1 MYFQPSYLPAKII
14 KALRY
19 FYQAYST
26 PELKWEEDP
35 LRTMVIIDEIDNFT
49 QKTIQA
55 LPRIL
60 VSRGQYSIN
69 PTGISDNMSEAPLTS
84 FTKGNIHQKRFLSIE
99 GVSQVLIEATNKGTV
114 EKLVDMSSHFLAW
127 ASPVIANSE
136 GFKRF
141 GLPMAVSPCTPSR
154 DDTETFQCTLNL
166 PWSREESFVYSEEGK
181 GLSGFNQAFL
191 LS

>member
-26 PELKWEEDP
+26 SELKWDEDP
-35 LRTMVIIDEIDNFT
+35 LKTTVIIDEIDNFT

-60 VSRGQYSIN
+60 VSRGQYNIN
-69 PTGISDNMSEAPLTS
+69 PTGISDNMSESRSTAVN
-84 FTKGNIHQKRFLSIE
+84 KGNINQKRFLTIE

-114 EKLVDMSSHFLAW
+114 EKLVDMSTHFLSW
-127 ASPVIANSE
+127 ASPIIANSE

-141 GLPMAVSPCTPSR
+141 GLPMAVSPCTPAKE
-154 DDTETFQCTLNL
+154 DTEMFQCTLNL
-166 PWSREESFVYSEEGK
+166 PWSREESFVYSEVGK
-181 GLSGFNQAFL
+181 GLSGFNVNTL